1 MDSPSGQLFNYM
13 DWNIQRAEALHCEL
27 EVPGDKSISHRSV
40 ILASLS
46 SGSCVVR
53 GFLPGEDCLSTMEAF
68 RALGVV
74 IERPNP
80 TTLIIHGT
88 GGRFHAP
95 ERDIDCG
102 NSGTTMRLL
111 SGILSA
117 QPFSSRLFGD
127 ASLSNRPMRRVI
139 DPLSQMGARITAE
152 GAQGR
157 PPLRIEG
164 GPLQAIDY
172 VSPVASAQVKSAV
185 LLAGLFAEGTT
196 SVTESHLSRDHTER
210 MLEHFGVA
218 LKRDGLRASVNGGVR
233 PEPRDFR
240 VPGDV
245 SSAAFWLVAAAASPG
260 AHLRVNKVG
269 LNPSRTGILGVLAR
283 MGARVR
289 EFEESN
295 FGEPVGSIDVV
306 GTQLKATRIE
316 GKEIPN
322 VIDEIPILAVAAA
335 LAEGTTVISDAAELR
350 VKETDRLAA
359 VASHLKAMGVAVVE
373 KPDGLEITGGL
384 LRGATLESFGD
395 HRIAMA
401 FAIAGLFAEGQ
412 TIITGT
418 DCVNTSYP
426 GFYDLLRRVM
436 AQKAGSDPFQWRLEA
451 APEATEAQ
459 P

>member
-1 MDSPSGQLFNYM
+1 M
-13 DWNIQRAEALHCEL
+13 DWIIHRAEALHCEL

-68 RALGVV
+68 RALGVS

-88 GGRFHAP
+88 SGRFQAP
-95 ERDIDCG
+95 TREIDCG

-111 SGILSA
+111 SGILAA

-127 ASLSNRPMRRVI
+127 ASLSNRPMLRVVE
-139 DPLSQMGARITAE
+139 PLTRMGASITTE
-152 GAQGR
+152 GPQGR
-157 PPLRIEG
+157 PPLHIKGATLR
-164 GPLQAIDY
+164 AIDY
-172 VSPVASAQVKSAV
+172 ASPVASAQIKSAI

-210 MLEHFGVA
+210 MLEYFGLA
-218 LKRDGLRASVNGGVR
+218 LKRDGLKVSVTGGGR
-233 PEPRDFR
+233 PQPRDFR
-240 VPGDV
+240 VPGDI
-245 SSAAFWLVAAAASPG
+245 SSAAFWLVAAAACPG
-260 AHLRVNKVG
+260 AHLRIKRVG
-269 LNPSRTGILGVLAR
+269 LNPSRTGILAVLAR

-289 EFEESN
+289 EFEENN
-295 FGEPVGSIDVV
+295 FGEPVGSVEV
-306 GTQLKATRIE
+306 TGARLKATRIE

-335 LAEGTTVISDAAELR
+335 LAEGTTVIADAAELR

-359 VASHLKAMGVAVVE
+359 VAAHLQSMGVSVVE
-373 KPDGLEITGGL
+373 HPDGLEITGGI
-384 LRGATLESFGD
+384 LRGASVDSRGD

-401 FAIAGLFAEGQ
+401 FAIAGLFAEGD
-412 TIITGT
+412 TRITGT

-426 GFYDLLRRVM
+426 GFYEVLRRVM
-436 AQKAGSDPFQWRLEA
+436 AQKAGSPPFDWRLDPHEG
-451 APEATEAQ
+451 APEFLA
-459 P
+459 

>member
-1 MDSPSGQLFNYM
+1 MGSRNRQFFNDM
-13 DWNIQRAEALHCEL
+13 DWIIQRADALHCEL

-46 SGSCVVR
+46 SGSCVIR

-68 RALGVV
+68 RGLGVE

-88 GGRFHAP
+88 GGCFQAP

-111 SGILSA
+111 AGILA
-117 QPFSSRLFGD
+117 GQPFVSRLFGD

-139 DPLSQMGARITAE
+139 DPLGQMGARISAE

-164 GPLQAIDY
+164 EALHSIDY

-185 LLAGLFAEGTT
+185 LLAGLFAKGTT

-210 MLEHFGVA
+210 MLEYFGVG
-218 LKRDGLRASVNGGVR
+218 LKRDGLRVSVTGGAR
-233 PEPRDFR
+233 PQPRDFR

-295 FGEPVGSIDVV
+295 FGEPVGSIDVA
-306 GTQLKATRIE
+306 GTRLKATRIE

-359 VASHLKAMGVAVVE
+359 VASHLQEMGVAVVE
-373 KPDGLEITGGL
+373 KPDGLEITGGE
-384 LRGATLESFGD
+384 LRSATLESRGD

-401 FAIAGLFAEGQ
+401 FAIAGLFAQGE
-412 TIITGT
+412 TVITGT

-436 AQKAGSDPFQWRLEA
+436 AQRAGSAPFQWRLES
-451 APEATEAQ
+451 PGDATEVR

>member
-1 MDSPSGQLFNYM
+1 M

-53 GFLPGEDCLSTMEAF
+53 GFLPGEDCVSTMEAF
-68 RALGVV
+68 RALGVG

-95 ERDIDCG
+95 ERDMDCG

-111 SGILSA
+111 AGILAA

-127 ASLSNRPMRRVI
+127 ASLSKRPMRRVI
-139 DPLSQMGARITAE
+139 DPLGQMGARIVAE
-152 GAQGR
+152 GDQGR

-164 GPLQAIDY
+164 TSLQPLDY

-185 LLAGLFAEGTT
+185 LLAGLFAKGTT
-196 SVTESHLSRDHTER
+196 SVTEPHLSRDHTER
-210 MLEHFGVA
+210 MLEYFGVP
-218 LKRDGLRASVNGGVR
+218 LKREGLRVSIEGGAF
-233 PEPRDFR
+233 PKPRDFR

-245 SSAAFWLVAAAASPG
+245 SSAAFWLVAAAARPG

-289 EFEESN
+289 EFEENN
-295 FGEPVGSIDVV
+295 FGEPVGSVDVV

-359 VASHLKAMGVAVVE
+359 VADHLKAMGVAVVE
-373 KPDGLEITGGL
+373 KPDGLEITGGA
-384 LRGATLESFGD
+384 LRGATLDSRGD

-401 FAIAGLFAEGQ
+401 FAIAGLFAEGP
-412 TIITGT
+412 TTITGT
-418 DCVNTSYP
+418 ECVNTSYP
-426 GFYDLLRRVM
+426 GFLDLLRKVM
-436 AQKAGSDPFQWRLEA
+436 AQKTGDVPFAWHLEA
-451 APEATEAQ
+451 PQESMEVQ
-459 P
+459 S

>member
-1 MDSPSGQLFNYM
+1 M
-13 DWNIQRAEALHCEL
+13 DWTIQRAEALQSEM

-40 ILASLS
+40 ILAAIS
-46 SGSCVVR
+46 SGPCVVR
-53 GFLPGEDCLSTMEAF
+53 GFLPGEDCISTMEAF
-68 RALGVV
+68 RCLGVD

-80 TTLIIHGT
+80 TTLIIHGK
-88 GGRFHAP
+88 GGRLLPP

-111 SGILSA
+111 SGILAA
-117 QPFSSRLFGD
+117 QPFTCRLFGD
-127 ASLSNRPMRRVI
+127 ESLSKRPMGRII
-139 DPLSQMGARITAE
+139 DPLEKMGARIAAE

-157 PPLRIEG
+157 PPLRVEG
-164 GPLQAIDY
+164 APLRAIDH
-172 VSPVASAQVKSAV
+172 VSLVASAQVKSAV
-185 LLAGLFAEGTT
+185 LLAGLFADGTT
-196 SVTESHLSRDHTER
+196 SVTEPHLSRDHTER
-210 MLEHFGVA
+210 MLEYFGVPIR
-218 LKRDGLRASVNGGVR
+218 RDGLKVSVDGGGR
-233 PEPRDFR
+233 PKPRDFR

-245 SSAAFWLVAAAASPG
+245 SSAAFWLVAAAAAPG

-283 MGARVR
+283 MGAKIR

-295 FGEPVGSIDVV
+295 LGEPVGSIDVV
-306 GTQLKATRIE
+306 GTRLKATRIH

-359 VASHLKAMGVAVVE
+359 VASHLKAMGVEVVE
-373 KPDGLEITGGL
+373 KPDGLEIMGGA
-384 LRGATLESFGD
+384 LRGATLDSRGD

-412 TIITGT
+412 TVITGT

-426 GFYDLLRRVM
+426 GFYDMLCRVVARKKGSAPFKWLLEP
-436 AQKAGSDPFQWRLEA
+436 Q
-451 APEATEAQ
+451 PEVQ

>member
-1 MDSPSGQLFNYM
+1 M
-13 DWNIQRAEALHCEL
+13 DWNIQRAEALRCEM

-53 GFLPGEDCLSTMEAF
+53 GFLPGEDCHSTMEAF
-68 RALGVV
+68 RALGVA

-80 TTLIIHGT
+80 TTLIVHGT

-95 ERDIDCG
+95 DRDIDCG

-111 SGILSA
+111 SGILAA
-117 QPFSSRLFGD
+117 QPFTCRLYGD
-127 ASLSNRPMRRVI
+127 ASLSKRPMRRVI
-139 DPLSQMGARITAE
+139 DPLSQMGAQITAE
-152 GAQGR
+152 GDQGR

-164 GPLQAIDY
+164 AALKAVDY

-185 LLAGLFAEGTT
+185 LLAGLFAKGTT
-196 SVTESHLSRDHTER
+196 SVTESQLSRDHTER
-210 MLEHFGVA
+210 MLEYFGVP
-218 LKRDGLRASVNGGVR
+218 LKRDGLRVSVEGGAF
-233 PEPRDFR
+233 PKPRDFR

-245 SSAAFWLVAAAASPG
+245 SSAAFWLVAAAAHPG

-289 EFEESN
+289 EFEENN

-306 GTQLKATRIE
+306 GTQLKSTRIE
-316 GKEIPN
+316 GREIPN
-322 VIDEIPILAVAAA
+322 VIDEIPVLAVAAA

-359 VASHLKAMGVAVVE
+359 VASHLKAMGIAVVE
-373 KPDGLEITGGL
+373 KPDGLEITGGA
-384 LRGATLESFGD
+384 LRGATLDSLGD

-412 TIITGT
+412 TVITGT

-426 GFYDLLRRVM
+426 GFFDLLRRVM
-436 AQKAGSDPFQWRLEA
+436 AQKPGCDPFAWHLEV
-451 APEATEAQ
+451 PLEPTEVQ

>member
-1 MDSPSGQLFNYM
+1 M
-13 DWNIQRAEALHCEL
+13 DWMIQRAEALQCEL

-40 ILASLS
+40 ILAAIS

-53 GFLPGEDCLSTMEAF
+53 GFLSGEDCLATMEAF
-68 RALGVV
+68 RGLGVE

-88 GGRFHAP
+88 GGRFRAP
-95 ERDIDCG
+95 DRDIDCG

-111 SGILSA
+111 SGILAA
-117 QPFSSRLFGD
+117 QPFTCRLFGD
-127 ASLSNRPMRRVI
+127 QSLSGRPMGRII
-139 DPLSQMGARITAE
+139 DPLGKMGAKITAE

-164 GPLQAIDY
+164 GALKAIDY

-185 LLAGLFAEGTT
+185 LLAGLFAEGIT
-196 SVTESHLSRDHTER
+196 SVTEPDLSRDHTER
-210 MLEHFGVA
+210 MLEYFGVP
-218 LKRDGLRASVNGGVR
+218 LKRDGLKVSIAGGGR
-233 PEPRDFR
+233 PKPRDFR

-283 MGARVR
+283 MGAKIR

-295 FGEPVGSIDVV
+295 LGEPVGSIDVV
-306 GTQLKATRIE
+306 GTRLKATRIE
-316 GKEIPN
+316 GREIPN

-335 LAEGTTVISDAAELR
+335 LAEGTTVISDASELR
-350 VKETDRLAA
+350 VKETDRLSA
-359 VASHLKAMGVAVVE
+359 VASHLKAMGVKVVE
-373 KPDGLEITGGL
+373 KPDGLEITGGA
-384 LRGATLESFGD
+384 LRGATLDSRGD

-412 TIITGT
+412 TIVTGT

-426 GFYDLLRRVM
+426 RFSDLLQRVV
-436 AQKAGSDPFQWRLEA
+436 AQKKGGAHFKWLLESQQ
-451 APEATEAQ
+451 EVES
-459 P
+459 

>member
-1 MDSPSGQLFNYM
+1 ME
-13 DWNIQRAEALHCEL
+13 WNIQRAEALHCEL

-68 RALGVV
+68 RALGVE

-95 ERDIDCG
+95 EHDLDCG

-111 SGILSA
+111 AGILSA
-117 QPFSSRLFGD
+117 QPFASRLFGD
-127 ASLSNRPMRRVI
+127 ASLSRRPMGRVI
-139 DPLSQMGARITAE
+139 EPLERMGARISAE
-152 GAQGR
+152 GEQGR

-164 GPLQAIDY
+164 GPLRAIDY

-185 LLAGLFAEGTT
+185 LLAGLFAGGTT

-210 MLEHFGVA
+210 MLEYFGVP
-218 LKRDGLRASVNGGVR
+218 LLRDGLKVSVNGGDR
-233 PEPRDFR
+233 PQPRDFR

-245 SSAAFWLVAAAASPG
+245 SSAAFWLVAAAARPG

-295 FGEPVGSIDVV
+295 FGEPVGSVDVA

-322 VIDEIPILAVAAA
+322 VIDEIPVLAVAAA

-359 VASHLKAMGVAVVE
+359 VAAHLKAMGVAVVE
-373 KPDGLEITGGL
+373 KPDGLEITGGK
-384 LRGATLESFGD
+384 LRGATLESRGD

-412 TIITGT
+412 THITGT

-426 GFYDLLRRVM
+426 GFYDVLRRVM
-436 AQKAGSDPFQWRLEA
+436 AQQADSAPFQWCLEA
-451 APEATEAQ
+451 AAGSGEAQ